1 MSRQLSHSVILF
13 ALLVVLA
20 GCDNTI
26 EPIVD
31 DIDGYAVYGYLDMRT
46 DRQVVRV
53 EALRPTL
60 LSLNDDL
67 VRDVTV
73 TTTDLTS
80 GHHIVWS
87 DSSTVDDEGTPITLF
102 TADFRPLEGHEY
114 KLSIS
119 GSEGT
124 VLEASTTI
132 PSAPVFYRDELTGTV
147 DDFAQPAFLQGL
159 TSAPQQ
165 LRVEYTLININEE
178 VPVTIPV
185 SYGNQGFEANGG
197 WTFSVNYH
205 SDQYVVMRELGRD
218 LGEPGIRFKKIA
230 LSFAVSSSEWQQT
243 PGSNIANGHGFFGS
257 VAHYRYDWRL
267 DARGVELLGWINEQQ
282 GE

>member
-1 MSRQLSHSVILF
+1 M
-13 ALLVVLA
+13 VLA
-20 GCDNTI
+20 GCDNTV

-60 LSLNDDL
+60 LSSNDDL
-67 VRDVTV
+67 AHDVVV

-80 GHHIVWS
+80 GQHIVWA
-87 DSSTVDDEGTPITLF
+87 DSSASDEDGTLITLF
-102 TADFRPLEGHEY
+102 MADFRPLEGHEY
-114 KLSIS
+114 RLSIS

-124 VLEASTTI
+124 VLEASTMI
-132 PSAPVFYRDELTGTV
+132 PTAPVFYRDELTGTI

-165 LRVEYTLININEE
+165 LHVEYTLINVNEE

-185 SYGNQGFEANGG
+185 AYGNQGFVANGG
-197 WTFSVNYH
+197 WTFTVNYH

-218 LGEPGIRFKKIA
+218 LGELGIRFQKIA
-230 LSFAVSSSEWQQT
+230 VSFAVSSTEWQQT
-243 PGSNIANGHGFFGS
+243 PGSNILNGHGFFGS
-257 VAHYRYDWRL
+257 VAHYRYEWRL
-267 DARGVELLGWINEQQ
+267 DSRAVDLLGWIDEQQ